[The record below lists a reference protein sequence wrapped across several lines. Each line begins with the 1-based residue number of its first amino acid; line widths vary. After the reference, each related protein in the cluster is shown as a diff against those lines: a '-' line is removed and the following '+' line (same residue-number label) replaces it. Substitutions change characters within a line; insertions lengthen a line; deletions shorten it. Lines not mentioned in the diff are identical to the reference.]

1 MVSSQPDRDAPVPIA
16 PPAPSKQPRS
26 PKFQPALVPND
37 RSASVRGAAL
47 VVFVYLLA
55 TLPVLVGL
63 GAAPFRAGWLVAHLV
78 AIAAT
83 GWAVR
88 SRRAGLLADWLPL
101 GLTPFFYAELPTL
114 MAAVGGGS
122 TVYHDATVQR
132 WEQALFG
139 AQPSHALAG
148 ALPWLWLSETLHFG
162 YFAYYALI
170 FGPPLVLYLR
180 GRRDEFAATALAVM
194 GTFVACY
201 VAFILFPVE
210 GPRYAW
216 PAPPGI
222 PDGPVR
228 RLVLSILVSGS
239 SRGAAFPSSHAAVSV
254 AASVAALRFQP
265 RIGILVALCTA
276 LLLVGAVY
284 GGFHYGIDM
293 IAGALVGLGVALAA
307 VRSRGSA
314 QSA

>member
-1 MVSSQPDRDAPVPIA
+1 MPH
-16 PPAPSKQPRS
+16 
-26 PKFQPALVPND
+26 D
-37 RSASVRGAAL
+37 RSERLRRAAL
-47 VVFVYLLA
+47 VVFIYLLA
-55 TLPVLVGL
+55 TLPALVGL
-63 GAAPFRAGWLVAHLV
+63 GSAPFRGGWLAAHVV

-88 SRRAGLLADWLPL
+88 SRRPSIFADWLPL
-101 GLTPFFYAELPTL
+101 ALIPFFYAELPTL
-114 MAAVGGGS
+114 MAAVGGGT
-122 TVYHDATVQR
+122 TVYHDTIVQR
-132 WEQALFG
+132 WELALFG

-170 FGPPLVLYLR
+170 FGPPLLLYAR
-180 GRRDEFAATALAVM
+180 GRRAEYQATALAVM

-254 AASVAALRFQP
+254 AASIAALRFQP
-265 RIGILVALCTA
+265 RVGALVALCTA

-293 IAGALVGLGVALAA
+293 IAGAVVGLGVGVAA
-307 VRSRGSA
+307 VRATAGPSRA
-314 QSA
+314 